1 MINLFDTKVSKSS
14 QLSKKSKS
22 FKNANSSNSSNT
34 SNSSNS
40 ASNSSK
46 NSKLSKPSKTS
57 NYCQNYYVDISGNKN
72 NKVYKMCNKYSHCR
86 KNRCKNIDARIE
98 AKKEREFGKDYDNY
112 IKSKIEKKCPLTL
125 KTKQR
130 KQCETRTLKK
140 IYSNHNIINLYNKL
154 LECNRTLCLKDK
166 RNFYNTMFKKNTI
179 KLTKSEKKRL
189 NEIENPEPDMYLIKT
204 GDS

>member
-1 MINLFDTKVSKSS
+1 MINLFDNKVSKT
-14 QLSKKSKS
+14 SKTSKH
-22 FKNANSSNSSNT
+22 
-34 SNSSNS
+34 
-40 ASNSSK
+40 SK
-46 NSKLSKPSKTS
+46 NSKNSKNTKPSKIS
-57 NYCQNYYVDISGNKN
+57 KYCQNYYVDINGNTN

-98 AKKEREFGKDYDNY
+98 AKKESVFGKDYDNY

-166 RNFYNTMFKKNTI
+166 RNFYNAMFKKNTI

-189 NEIENPEPDMYLIKT
+189 NEIKKIENPTPDMYLIKT

>member
-1 MINLFDTKVSKSS
+1 MINLFDNKVSKSS
-14 QLSKKSKS
+14 KTSQTSKH
-22 FKNANSSNSSNT
+22 
-34 SNSSNS
+34 
-40 ASNSSK
+40 SK
-46 NSKLSKPSKTS
+46 NSKNTKPSKIS
-57 NYCQNYYVDISGNKN
+57 KYCQNYYVDINGNKN

-98 AKKEREFGKDYDNY
+98 AKKESVFGKDYDNY

-166 RNFYNTMFKKNTI
+166 RNFYNAMFKKNTI

-189 NEIENPEPDMYLIKT
+189 NEIKKIENPNPDMYLIKT

>member
-1 MINLFDTKVSKSS
+1 MINLFDNKVSKT
-14 QLSKKSKS
+14 SKS
-22 FKNANSSNSSNT
+22 SK
-34 SNSSNS
+34 
-40 ASNSSK
+40 SSK
-46 NSKLSKPSKTS
+46 HSKNTKTSKTS
-57 NYCQNYYVDISGNKN
+57 KYCQNYYVDINSNTN

-98 AKKEREFGKDYDNY
+98 AKKESVFGKDYDNY

-166 RNFYNTMFKKNTI
+166 RNFYNAMFKKNTI

-189 NEIENPEPDMYLIKT
+189 NEIKKIENPTPDMYLIKT

>member
-1 MINLFDTKVSKSS
+1 MINLFDNKLSKSS
-14 QLSKKSKS
+14 KLSNTSK
-22 FKNANSSNSSNT
+22 SSNT
-34 SNSSNS
+34 SNTSKSSNT
-40 ASNSSK
+40 SN
-46 NSKLSKPSKTS
+46 PSKF
-57 NYCQNYYVDISGNKN
+57 CQHYYVDINGNKN
-72 NKVYKMCNKYSHCR
+72 NKVYKKCNKYSQCR

-98 AKKEREFGKDYDNY
+98 AKKESVFGKEYDNY

-140 IYSNHNIINLYNKL
+140 IYSNHNIINLYTKL
-154 LECNRTLCLKDK
+154 LECNRKLCLKDK

-189 NEIENPEPDMYLIKT
+189 NELKQIEHPNPDMYLIKT
-204 GDS
+204 GDL

>member
-1 MINLFDTKVSKSS
+1 MINLFDNKVSKT
-14 QLSKKSKS
+14 SKTSKH
-22 FKNANSSNSSNT
+22 
-34 SNSSNS
+34 
-40 ASNSSK
+40 SK
-46 NSKLSKPSKTS
+46 NSKNSKNTKPSKIS
-57 NYCQNYYVDISGNKN
+57 KYCQNYYVDINGNTN

-98 AKKEREFGKDYDNY
+98 AKKESVFGKDYDNY

-154 LECNRTLCLKDK
+154 LECNRKICLKDK
-166 RNFYNTMFKKNTI
+166 RNFYNALFKKNTI

-189 NEIENPEPDMYLIKT
+189 NEIKKIENPTPDMYLIKT